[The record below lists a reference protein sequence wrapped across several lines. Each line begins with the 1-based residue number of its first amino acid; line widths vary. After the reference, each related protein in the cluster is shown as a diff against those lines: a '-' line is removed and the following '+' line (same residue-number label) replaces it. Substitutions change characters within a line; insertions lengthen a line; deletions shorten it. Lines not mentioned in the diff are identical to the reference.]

1 MGYDSSTCIL
11 GTSETSHHRE
21 AFQVSAS
28 EDLFGERQV
37 DTVRASLGD
46 RILIGAKVES
56 LVPSHRNG
64 WRRPKAV
71 KSMVVAWRSAMN
83 PEIGALECWS
93 VDREL
98 YAEHEPTKR

>member
-28 EDLFGERQV
+28 EDLFGEQQV

-56 LVPSHRNG
+56 LLDG
-64 WRRPKAV
+64 
-71 KSMVVAWRSAMN
+71 
-83 PEIGALECWS
+83 G
-93 VDREL
+93 D
-98 YAEHEPTKR
+98 